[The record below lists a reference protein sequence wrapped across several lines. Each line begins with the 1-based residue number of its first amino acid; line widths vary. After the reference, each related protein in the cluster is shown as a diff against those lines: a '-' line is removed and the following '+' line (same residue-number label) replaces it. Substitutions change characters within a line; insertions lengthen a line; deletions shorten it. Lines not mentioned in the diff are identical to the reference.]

1 MVSFDICAGN
11 PGALTFLMQAYDVN
25 MFRAER
31 GFQRMQDNGITGSRL
46 YMLWNDCCDRD
57 TELALWAMENMAV
70 SEIVRHINYEGGRGL
85 PIEKEK
91 VNWWARAPV
100 DYGGYGPARYVLD
113 AEGKRREEAKRRGPN
128 GGPFLL

>member
-31 GFQRMQDNGITGSRL
+31 GFQRMQDNGITGSKL

-57 TELALWAMENMAV
+57 TELALWAMEYMAV

-85 PIEKEK
+85 TIEREK
-91 VNWWARAPV
+91 VNWWLRAATAY
-100 DYGGYGPARYVLD
+100 DGCGPARYVLD
-113 AEGKRREEAKRRGPN
+113 AEDKRREEAKRRGPN

>member
-31 GFQRMQDNGITGSRL
+31 GFQRMQDNGITGSKL

-70 SEIVRHINYEGGRGL
+70 SEIERHINYEGGRGL

-91 VNWWARAPV
+91 VNWWLRAP
-100 DYGGYGPARYVLD
+100 GYCGSREAYYVGT
-113 AEGKRREEAKRRGPN
+113 APGEGHKEVKRREPN
-128 GGPFLL
+128 SGPFLL